1 MSVIT
6 PSNQIELLARPG
18 LLTPSRSYKPFR
30 YPWAIDYWRRQ
41 QQIHWMPEEIPL
53 GEDCKDWNSRITDAE
68 RNLLTQVFRFFTQ
81 SDVEVQDNYM
91 ERYARVFRPTEIKM
105 MLAAFANMETVHIAA
120 YALLLET
127 LGMPDSEFTAFMD
140 YSAMRDK
147 HEYLQGFGVETDA
160 DTLRTLAMFGGFT
173 EGLQL
178 FASFAILLNFPRHN
192 KMRGMGQVV
201 SWSVRDETL
210 HCEGIIRLFHTF
222 AQETGALTQNVKD
235 DIVDC
240 ARTVVK
246 LEDRF
251 VDLAFEMGPI
261 EGLSAAE
268 IKAYIRYI
276 ADWRLKQLGLP
287 PVYGVKEHPL
297 PWLTAMLNGVEH
309 ANFFETRA
317 TEYAKAATG
326 GAWHG
331 DEGAWGLF
339 DRRSARRDQL
349 ELLGDR

>member
-1 MSVIT
+1 
-6 PSNQIELLARPG
+6 
-18 LLTPSRSYKPFR
+18 
-30 YPWAIDYWRRQ
+30 
-41 QQIHWMPEEIPL
+41 
-53 GEDCKDWNSRITDAE
+53 
-68 RNLLTQVFRFFTQ
+68 
-81 SDVEVQDNYM
+81 
-91 ERYARVFRPTEIKM
+91 
-105 MLAAFANMETVHIAA
+105 
-120 YALLLET
+120 
-127 LGMPDSEFTAFMD
+127 
-140 YSAMRDK
+140 
-147 HEYLQGFGVETDA
+147 
-160 DTLRTLAMFGGFT
+160 
-173 EGLQL
+173 
-178 FASFAILLNFPRHN
+178 
-192 KMRGMGQVV
+192 MGQVV

-222 AQETGALTQNVKD
+222 AQETGALTQSVKD

-261 EGLSAAE
+261 EGLSGAE

-287 PVYGVKEHPL
+287 QVYGVKEHPL

-331 DEGAWGLF
+331 GEGAWGLF
-339 DRRSARRDQL
+339 DRRIARRGQL
-349 ELLGDR
+349 ELLADK

>member
-1 MSVIT
+1 
-6 PSNQIELLARPG
+6 
-18 LLTPSRSYKPFR
+18 
-30 YPWAIDYWRRQ
+30 
-41 QQIHWMPEEIPL
+41 
-53 GEDCKDWNSRITDAE
+53 
-68 RNLLTQVFRFFTQ
+68 
-81 SDVEVQDNYM
+81 M

-147 HEYLQGFGVETDA
+147 HDYLQGFGVETDA

-287 PVYGVKEHPL
+287 QVYGVKEHPL

-349 ELLGDR
+349 ELLGEV